1 MSVTI
6 ATKNGEQLFNKNV
19 VTVGTQPNCDVVV
32 NSPVQFVLSI
42 ELNPAGGCLVTNL
55 SQSPQILFRGQPMGA
70 QIPVQKACKLMVA
83 GTDDFVG
90 IKLATVPQVH
100 ANGQPQRPMPRSQ
113 GQPMPPRP
121 QGQRPQ
127 RPMNGGQPQ
136 RPHPPVRRPQHQPQ
150 VTMTDI
156 AQQDFDEDDIREL
169 YGDNVNAATKI
180 KLDKR
185 KADIEARRVAIL
197 KEISFAL
204 DDAKKKITANGMAEK
219 FLFLALIICPIIMA
233 SALSDTLAT
242 LIPPAAKSVFPL
254 HMRLLAGYAL
264 LLFVNGLVLKQG
276 IFLLLQ
282 DKVKDKNVQKTGAV
296 AKNFM
301 LMLSTAIFVTIG
313 IVVLNFYLD
322 PNTPLEQGP
331 TIVSMV
337 ALFALILC
345 SICGGYFR
353 STMNEA
359 VIQYDKYENREDFKK
374 VLQDYQQWIGM
385 YINNISSVKLKN
397 LRDKQF
403 MLKLKAAGEVGLG
416 ILTSPFLA
424 YAVSNTLGL
433 CIPDAAGWIKLGEGG
448 LRITPVFLFLAT
460 CMIIF
465 AFFTLTAAFVDS
477 KRVAGAEVMKKD
489 GFGNYMNHGVD
500 MFGSEAIKK
509 LRADGFRSLM
519 IALSVIAI
527 EFTMNASYF
536 MQEIGGAEWSGIM
549 MSLIAALVPTALL
562 VAETFM
568 LAHTQY
574 EIHICDEI
582 FSRLDKEIDE

>member
-19 VTVGTQPNCDVVV
+19 VTVGTQSNCDVVV

-100 ANGQPQRPMPRSQ
+100 ANGQPQRPMPR
-113 GQPMPPRP
+113 P

-150 VTMTDI
+150 VTMTAI

-509 LRADGFRSLM
+509 LKADGFRSLM

>member
-1 MSVTI
+1 M
-6 ATKNGEQLFNKNV
+6 
-19 VTVGTQPNCDVVV
+19 
-32 NSPVQFVLSI
+32 
-42 ELNPAGGCLVTNL
+42 
-55 SQSPQILFRGQPMGA
+55 
-70 QIPVQKACKLMVA
+70 
-83 GTDDFVG
+83 
-90 IKLATVPQVH
+90 
-100 ANGQPQRPMPRSQ
+100 
-113 GQPMPPRP
+113 
-121 QGQRPQ
+121 
-127 RPMNGGQPQ
+127 
-136 RPHPPVRRPQHQPQ
+136 
-150 VTMTDI
+150 
-156 AQQDFDEDDIREL
+156 
-169 YGDNVNAATKI
+169 
-180 KLDKR
+180 
-185 KADIEARRVAIL
+185 
-197 KEISFAL
+197 
-204 DDAKKKITANGMAEK
+204 
-219 FLFLALIICPIIMA
+219 
-233 SALSDTLAT
+233 
-242 LIPPAAKSVFPL
+242 
-254 HMRLLAGYAL
+254 
-264 LLFVNGLVLKQG
+264 
-276 IFLLLQ
+276 Q

-433 CIPDAAGWIKLGEGG
+433 CIPDAAVWSTLGEGG

-489 GFGNYMNHGVD
+489 GFYD
-500 MFGSEAIKK
+500 RI
-509 LRADGFRSLM
+509 
-519 IALSVIAI
+519 
-527 EFTMNASYF
+527 
-536 MQEIGGAEWSGIM
+536 GAEYFQPNIVDA
-549 MSLIAALVPTALL
+549 IRF
-562 VAETFM
+562 AESQ
-568 LAHTQY
+568 L
-574 EIHICDEI
+574 
-582 FSRLDKEIDE
+582 

>member
-55 SQSPQILFRGQPMGA
+55 SQSPQILFRGQPMCA

-100 ANGQPQRPMPRSQ
+100 ANGQPQRPMPRPQ
-113 GQPMPPRP
+113 GQSMHPRP
-121 QGQRPQ
+121 QGQR
-127 RPMNGGQPQ
+127 PQ
-136 RPHPPVRRPQHQPQ
+136 RPHPPVRRPQPQPQ
-150 VTMTDI
+150 VTMTAI

-509 LRADGFRSLM
+509 LKADGFRSLM

>member
-1 MSVTI
+1 M
-6 ATKNGEQLFNKNV
+6 
-19 VTVGTQPNCDVVV
+19 
-32 NSPVQFVLSI
+32 
-42 ELNPAGGCLVTNL
+42 
-55 SQSPQILFRGQPMGA
+55 
-70 QIPVQKACKLMVA
+70 
-83 GTDDFVG
+83 
-90 IKLATVPQVH
+90 
-100 ANGQPQRPMPRSQ
+100 
-113 GQPMPPRP
+113 
-121 QGQRPQ
+121 
-127 RPMNGGQPQ
+127 
-136 RPHPPVRRPQHQPQ
+136 
-150 VTMTDI
+150 
-156 AQQDFDEDDIREL
+156 
-169 YGDNVNAATKI
+169 
-180 KLDKR
+180 
-185 KADIEARRVAIL
+185 

-301 LMLSTAIFVTIG
+301 LMLSTAIFVTLG

-509 LRADGFRSLM
+509 LKADGFRSLM

>member
-19 VTVGTQPNCDVVV
+19 VTVGTQSNCDVVV

-100 ANGQPQRPMPRSQ
+100 ANGQPQRPMPRPQ

-136 RPHPPVRRPQHQPQ
+136 RPHPPVRRPQPQPQ
-150 VTMTDI
+150 VTMTAI

-509 LRADGFRSLM
+509 LKADGFRSLM

>member
-1 MSVTI
+1 
-6 ATKNGEQLFNKNV
+6 
-19 VTVGTQPNCDVVV
+19 
-32 NSPVQFVLSI
+32 
-42 ELNPAGGCLVTNL
+42 
-55 SQSPQILFRGQPMGA
+55 
-70 QIPVQKACKLMVA
+70 
-83 GTDDFVG
+83 
-90 IKLATVPQVH
+90 
-100 ANGQPQRPMPRSQ
+100 
-113 GQPMPPRP
+113 
-121 QGQRPQ
+121 
-127 RPMNGGQPQ
+127 
-136 RPHPPVRRPQHQPQ
+136 
-150 VTMTDI
+150 
-156 AQQDFDEDDIREL
+156 
-169 YGDNVNAATKI
+169 
-180 KLDKR
+180 
-185 KADIEARRVAIL
+185 
-197 KEISFAL
+197 
-204 DDAKKKITANGMAEK
+204 
-219 FLFLALIICPIIMA
+219 
-233 SALSDTLAT
+233 
-242 LIPPAAKSVFPL
+242 
-254 HMRLLAGYAL
+254 
-264 LLFVNGLVLKQG
+264 
-276 IFLLLQ
+276 
-282 DKVKDKNVQKTGAV
+282 
-296 AKNFM
+296 
-301 LMLSTAIFVTIG
+301 
-313 IVVLNFYLD
+313 
-322 PNTPLEQGP
+322 
-331 TIVSMV
+331 
-337 ALFALILC
+337 
-345 SICGGYFR
+345 
-353 STMNEA
+353 
-359 VIQYDKYENREDFKK
+359 
-374 VLQDYQQWIGM
+374 
-385 YINNISSVKLKN
+385 
-397 LRDKQF
+397 

-509 LRADGFRSLM
+509 LKADGFRSLM

>member
-150 VTMTDI
+150 VTMTAI

>member
-19 VTVGTQPNCDVVV
+19 VTVGTQSNCDVVV

-100 ANGQPQRPMPRSQ
+100 ANGQPQRPMPRPQ
-113 GQPMPPRP
+113 GQSMHPRP

-136 RPHPPVRRPQHQPQ
+136 RPHPPVRRPQPQPQ
-150 VTMTDI
+150 VTMTAI

-509 LRADGFRSLM
+509 LKADGFRSLM